1 MADRLKIMTQKFSQS
16 IILLITTAW
25 LLVATYLIFLYA
37 PQEMTMGEVQRIFYI
52 HVPAAWTAF
61 LAYFILF
68 GASVAYLWKR
78 SPGADALAQACGEV
92 GFTFCTVVL
101 VTGPLWAKPVWGI
114 WWTWD
119 ARLTST
125 FVLWLLFV
133 SYLMLR
139 SYVLNPGR
147 AATLA
152 AVVAII
158 GFVDVPIV
166 YMSIRW
172 WRTQHPQPVIGGGE
186 GSGLDAS
193 MWLTL
198 LVSCGAFLCLFSY
211 LVRQRLML
219 AELRRGLSTLRREW
233 GPGILKEE
241 RG

>member
-1 MADRLKIMTQKFSQS
+1 
-16 IILLITTAW
+16 
-25 LLVATYLIFLYA
+25 
-37 PQEMTMGEVQRIFYI
+37 MTMGEVQRIFYI

-68 GASVAYLWKR
+68 LASVTYLWKR
-78 SPGADALAQACGEV
+78 SPAADALAHASGEV
-92 GFTFCTVVL
+92 GFVFCTVVL

-152 AVVAII
+152 AVVAIM

-166 YMSIRW
+166 YMSIRG

-193 MWLTL
+193 MWVTL
-198 LVSCGAFLCLFSY
+198 LVSWGAFLCLYAF
-211 LVRQRLML
+211 LVRERLALAALQR
-219 AELRRGLSTLRREW
+219 ELSALRREW
-233 GPGILKEE
+233 SASAAKEE